1 MAKKRKPSKR
11 RREAFEESTHIK
23 QGSIKVKQRKLPKAS
38 VPRVIGKARKLNQVE
53 KDYRKQEQRIKQ
65 FIRRAEKRGY
75 LFDYQ
80 LPTEPSKVTRRDVN
94 RLKGVKPD
102 YLYTKATYVNKETGE
117 VFTGTQRRAQER
129 KEAAAKGQRTRREK
143 QNKGAPPSRVE
154 QILSYIESEISWYE
168 QTYSSKKRYT
178 AGGKDITWIGFA
190 VRDFYNE
197 QLAKYG
203 RVGVAKIVEPHPE
216 IMEYAHD
223 ACRDSK
229 AEWAET
235 SLNRFITVL
244 KGEPLTDEEARAFSE
259 DTDYNEDLDEL
270 PF

>member
-1 MAKKRKPSKR
+1 MAKKRKARVSPN
-11 RREAFEESTHIK
+11 K
-23 QGSIKVKQRKLPKAS
+23 QAYRAQVK
-38 VPRVIGKARKLNQVE
+38 
-53 KDYRKQEQRIKQ
+53 RIKS
-65 FIRRAEKRGY
+65 FIRGAEKRGY
-75 LFDYQ
+75 GFPVWSIPKEPTRVTKGAIEALKQ
-80 LPTEPSKVTRRDVN
+80 LTPE
-94 RLKGVKPD
+94 RLYKEAI
-102 YLYTKATYVNKETGE
+102 YMNKDTGE
-117 VFTGTQRRAQER
+117 VISGTERRAQER
-129 KEAAAKGQRTRREK
+129 KEAAAKRQRTRRERAN
-143 QNKGAPPSRVE
+143 QGAPPSRAE
-154 QILSYIESEISWYE
+154 QILSYIESEITWYE

-270 PF
+270 PY